1 MFFYLSKLL
10 PLFVYPL
17 GMACVLLVVALV
29 VRRHPQWQTKVIAIT
44 LALLW
49 LGGNRIVAMTLARS
63 LEWRYAPPPSAANN
77 IPHADAIVVLGGATR
92 TPGYPRPTAE
102 VNEAGDRLLYAA
114 WLYDQG
120 AAPIIVLSGGAAPW
134 IGPPS
139 ISEAEIMAGLL
150 QRMGV
155 PETAILLEKGSWN
168 TYENAEA
175 SLNLLKAH
183 DIESILLVTSAI
195 HMPRAYAT
203 FSNPEIDVTPAPTD
217 FWVSQAEW
225 DYYTQPR
232 LSIQL
237 MNLLPSSQDLA
248 LTTQATKEYIGI
260 VVYAVRGWLAFSN

>member
-1 MFFYLSKLL
+1 MLFYLSKLL

-17 GMACVLLVVALV
+17 GMACVLLATALV
-29 VRRHPQWQTKVIAIT
+29 VRRHLQWQTRLIAVT

-63 LEWRYAPPPSAANN
+63 LEWRYAPAPDAASAA
-77 IPHADAIVVLGGATR
+77 PHADAIIVLGGATR

-114 WLYDQG
+114 WLYHQG
-120 AAPIIVLSGGAAPW
+120 AAPTIVLSGGAAAW
-134 IGPPS
+134 SGPQGS
-139 ISEAEIMAGLL
+139 SEAEIMADLL

-155 PETAILLEKGSWN
+155 PESALLLETTSWN

-175 SLNLLKAH
+175 SLDLLTAH
-183 DIESILLVTSAI
+183 NIKSVLLVTSAI

-203 FSNPEIDVTPAPTD
+203 FAYPEIDVTPMPTD

-225 DYYTQPR
+225 DYYTQPK
-232 LSIQL
+232 LSVQL
-237 MNLLPSSQDLA
+237 MNLLPSAQDLN
-248 LTTQATKEYIGI
+248 LTTQAIKEYIGI
-260 VVYAVRGWLAFSN
+260 VVYTVRGWL

>member
-1 MFFYLSKLL
+1 MLFYLSKLL

-17 GMACVLLVVALV
+17 GMACVLLATALI
-29 VRRHPQWQTKVIAIT
+29 VRRNPQWQTRLIAIT

-63 LEWRYAPPPSAANN
+63 LEWRYAPPPGEVAA
-77 IPHADAIVVLGGATR
+77 IPQADAIVVLGGATR

-114 WLYDQG
+114 WLYHQN
-120 AAPIIVLSGGAAPW
+120 AAPIIVVSGGAAPW
-134 IGPPS
+134 IGPDGP
-139 ISEAEIMAGLL
+139 SEAEIMADLL

-155 PETAILLEKGSWN
+155 PESAMLLEKGSVN
-168 TYENAEA
+168 TYENAES
-175 SLNLLKAH
+175 SLDILKTH
-183 DIESILLVTSAI
+183 DIETIILVTSAI

-203 FSNPEIDVTPAPTD
+203 FTYPEIEVTPAPTD

-225 DYYTQPR
+225 NYYLQPK

-237 MNLLPSSQDLA
+237 MNLLPSSRDLS
-248 LTTQATKEYIGI
+248 LTTQAIKEYIGI
-260 VVYAVRGWLAFSN
+260 VVYTVRGWL

>member
-1 MFFYLSKLL
+1 MLFYLSKLL

-17 GMACVLLVVALV
+17 GMACVLLAVTLV
-29 VRRHPQWQTKVIAIT
+29 IRRHPQWQTRLIAVT

-63 LEWRYAPPPSAANN
+63 LEWRYAPSPGTAST
-77 IPHADAIVVLGGATR
+77 IPRADAIVVLGGATR

-114 WLYDQG
+114 WLYNQG

-134 IGPPS
+134 IGPAGPP
-139 ISEAEIMAGLL
+139 EAEVMAGLL

-155 PETAILLEKGSWN
+155 PETALLLEPGSWN

-175 SLNLLKAH
+175 SLDILKAH
-183 DIESILLVTSAI
+183 DIKSIILVTSAI
-195 HMPRAYAT
+195 HMPRAHAT
-203 FSNPEIDVTPAPTD
+203 FAYPEIDVTPAPTD

-225 DYYTQPR
+225 DYYTQPK

-237 MNLLPSSQDLA
+237 MNLLPSSQDLT
-248 LTTQATKEYIGI
+248 LTTQAIKEYIGM
-260 VVYAVRGWLAFSN
+260 VVYAARGWL

>member
-1 MFFYLSKLL
+1 MIFYLSKLL

-17 GMACVLLVVALV
+17 GMACVLLTVTLF
-29 VRRHPQWQTKVIAIT
+29 VRRHPQWQTRLIAVT

-63 LEWRYAPPPSAANN
+63 LEWRYAPLPSAADS

-92 TPGYPRPTAE
+92 TPSYPRPTAE

-114 WLYDQG
+114 WLYQHD
-120 AAPIIVLSGGAAPW
+120 AAPTIVLSGGAPAW
-134 IGPPS
+134 SGPEGL
-139 ISEAEIMAGLL
+139 SEAEIMADLL

-155 PETAILLEKGSWN
+155 PETAMLLETTSWN

-175 SLNLLKAH
+175 SLDLLKAH
-183 DIESILLVTSAI
+183 NIESILLVTSAI

-203 FSNPEIDVTPAPTD
+203 FAHSEIGATPAPTD

-225 DYYTQPR
+225 DYYTQPK

-237 MNLLPSSQDLA
+237 MNLLPSAQDLT
-248 LTTQATKEYIGI
+248 LTTQAIKEYIGI
-260 VVYAVRGWLAFSN
+260 VVYAVRGWL

>member
-1 MFFYLSKLL
+1 MPFYLSKLL

-17 GMACVLLVVALV
+17 GMACVLLATALII
-29 VRRHPQWQTKVIAIT
+29 RRNQNWQTRLIAIT

-63 LEWRYAPPPSAANN
+63 LEWRYAPPPGEVAT
-77 IPHADAIVVLGGATR
+77 IPRADAIVVLGGATR

-114 WLYDQG
+114 WLYQHD
-120 AAPIIVLSGGAAPW
+120 AAAYVVVSGGAAAW
-134 IGPPS
+134 SGPQG
-139 ISEAEIMAGLL
+139 ISEAEVMAGLL

-155 PETAILLEKGSWN
+155 PETALLLETGSWN

-175 SLNLLKAH
+175 SLDILKAH
-183 DIESILLVTSAI
+183 DIETIILVTSAI

-203 FSNPEIDVTPAPTD
+203 FDYPEIEVTPAPTD

-225 DYYTQPR
+225 DYYTQPK
-232 LSIQL
+232 LSVQL

-248 LTTQATKEYIGI
+248 LTTQAIKEYIGM
-260 VVYAVRGWLAFSN
+260 VVYTVRDWL